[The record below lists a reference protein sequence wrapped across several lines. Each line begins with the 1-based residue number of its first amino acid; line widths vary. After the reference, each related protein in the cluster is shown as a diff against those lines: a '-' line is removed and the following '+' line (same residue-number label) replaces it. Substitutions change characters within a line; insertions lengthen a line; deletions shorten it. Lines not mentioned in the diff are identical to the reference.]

1 MWAVTNVRL
10 NSYYV
15 VYNRPRI
22 HQRCAQATGKLS
34 LLLTCVHWES
44 CFSDSE
50 GDCYLKADELI
61 PPPHADETQ
70 PDADATQPDYDA
82 TQPVM

>member
-10 NSYYV
+10 NSYITDLGFTKGV
-15 VYNRPRI
+15 PKPL
-22 HQRCAQATGKLS
+22 AS
-34 LLLTCVHWES
+34 
-44 CFSDSE
+44 FP
-50 GDCYLKADELI
+50 CYLHVSIGKAVFRILKETDELI